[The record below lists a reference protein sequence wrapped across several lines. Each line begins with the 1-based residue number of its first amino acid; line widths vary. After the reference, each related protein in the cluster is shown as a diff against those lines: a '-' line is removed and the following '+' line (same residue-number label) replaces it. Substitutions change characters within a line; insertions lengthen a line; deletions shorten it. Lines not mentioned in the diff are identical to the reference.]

1 MWAHVESADYSKACA
16 GVAVSDSPTGEFTY
30 LGSFRPNNAM
40 SRDQTVFVDDDG
52 RAYHFYSSENN
63 ATLYISELTDDYQRP
78 SGRYTRNFVKESR
91 EAPAVFKRNG
101 KYYMLSS
108 GCTGWDPNQAE
119 LAVADSIMG
128 EWRTIG
134 NPCTGTDADKTFYA
148 QSTYVQ
154 KVMGKKDMYIA
165 MFDRWNKKDLEN
177 SRYVW
182 LPFSFE
188 GDKITIPWRDK
199 WNFDSFADQG
209 RFEAGKGTFL
219 LNGKPFVVK
228 AAELHYPRIPKP
240 YWDQRIKLCKA
251 LGMNTVCLYVFWNSH
266 EPQPGVYDFTEQNDL
281 AEFCRL
287 CQQNDMYVI
296 LRPGPYVCAEWE
308 MGGLPWWLLKKKD
321 VRLRES
327 DPYFIERVALFEE
340 AVAKQVKDLTIANG
354 GPIIMVQVE
363 NEYGSY
369 GEDKGYVSQI
379 RDIVR
384 ANFGNDIALFQC
396 DWASNFTLNG
406 LDDLIWTMNF
416 GTGAN
421 VDQQFAKLK
430 QLRPNSPL
438 MCSEFWS
445 GWFDK
450 WGANHETRPAADMI
464 KGIDDMLSRGISFSL
479 YMTHG
484 GTNWGHWAGA
494 NSPGFAPDVT
504 SYDYDAPI
512 SESGQT
518 TPKYWALREAMAKYM
533 DGEKQAKVPA
543 LIKPISIPAFRF
555 TEMAPLFENLPAA
568 KKDENIRTMEEY
580 NQGFGSI
587 LYRTTL
593 PELKSPA
600 TLTVND
606 AHDYA
611 QVFVDGKYIGK
622 LDRRNGEKQLVLPAC
637 VKGSRL
643 DILVEA
649 MGRINFGRAIK
660 DFKGIT
666 KNVEL
671 SMDING
677 YPFVCDLKNWEVFNI
692 EDTYEF
698 YQGMKFQPIES
709 LTDRLGQRI
718 PGVYRAKFQVKK
730 PSDTFLNFETW
741 GKGLVY
747 VNGYALGRIW
757 EIGPQQTLYVPGC
770 WLKKGENEIVVF
782 DIVGPKEAKS
792 EGLSEPLLDQL
803 LVQKPLTHRNEGENL
818 NLSGEKPV
826 FTGSFKPGNG
836 WQEVKFN
843 KPVTGRYVCIE
854 ALNSQ
859 DGKDLACIAEMYFLD
874 KDGSRLSRE
883 PWIVKY
889 ADSEDVAHVNRSADK
904 TFDLQES
911 TYWSTEKGSPYP
923 HTIVIDLGA
932 SHAVT
937 GFQCLPRMES
947 EVPGSIKD
955 FKIYVKGENFKY

>member
-1 MWAHVESADYSKACA
+1 
-16 GVAVSDSPTGEFTY
+16 
-30 LGSFRPNNAM
+30 
-40 SRDQTVFVDDDG
+40 
-52 RAYHFYSSENN
+52 
-63 ATLYISELTDDYQRP
+63 
-78 SGRYTRNFVKESR
+78 
-91 EAPAVFKRNG
+91 
-101 KYYMLSS
+101 
-108 GCTGWDPNQAE
+108 
-119 LAVADSIMG
+119 
-128 EWRTIG
+128 
-134 NPCTGTDADKTFYA
+134 
-148 QSTYVQ
+148 
-154 KVMGKKDMYIA
+154 MGKKDMYIA

>member
-1 MWAHVESADYSKACA
+1 
-16 GVAVSDSPTGEFTY
+16 
-30 LGSFRPNNAM
+30 
-40 SRDQTVFVDDDG
+40 
-52 RAYHFYSSENN
+52 
-63 ATLYISELTDDYQRP
+63 
-78 SGRYTRNFVKESR
+78 
-91 EAPAVFKRNG
+91 
-101 KYYMLSS
+101 MLSS

-128 EWRTIG
+128 EWKTIG
-134 NPCTGTDADKTFYA
+134 DPCTGTDADKTFYA

-165 MFDRWNKKDLEN
+165 LFDRWNKKDLEN